1 MEPMTLDPNTF
12 GTAPAALY
20 LTELL
25 NQRNDQSLTRKVT
38 RLLASHRETLN
49 ELGEAHLKYDT
60 ISTRTFGRLLTLLSE
75 HNQCDA
81 THAIYVHDSPTENL
95 PVHSAFIASIVVN
108 VLEGGVKTWKRR
120 VQEARRKQSTIARNT
135 PPGCTVEDAMAD
147 PLDNE
152 KGPKLLQE
160 RSKRYLERK
169 GKKDTLY

>member
-1 MEPMTLDPNTF
+1 MSLDPNTF

-25 NQRNDQSLTRKVT
+25 NQRSDQALTRKVT
-38 RLLASHRETLN
+38 RLLAASRETLN
-49 ELGEAHLKYDT
+49 ELGEAHLEYDT
-60 ISTRTFGRLLTLLSE
+60 LSTRTFGRLLTLLSE
-75 HNQCDA
+75 HNQRDA
-81 THAIYVHDSPTENL
+81 THAIAAHDPPGCTEKAG
-95 PVHSAFIASIVVN
+95 SAFIAGIVVN
-108 VLEGGVKTWKRR
+108 VLEGGIKTWKRR

-135 PPGCTVEDAMAD
+135 PTGCTVEDAMAN
-147 PLDNE
+147 PLEDE